1 MEQPNRFDLEQQILD
16 CWGITDDLKLL
27 SEAEGNQ
34 RLSKDQTLNIL
45 IGLQE
50 LYNLKFEQM
59 FNTFEKLVAS
69 KNIM

>member
-1 MEQPNRFDLEQQILD
+1 MEKPTRFDLEQQILD

-27 SEAEGNQ
+27 AEAEGNQ

-69 KNIM
+69 KNIT